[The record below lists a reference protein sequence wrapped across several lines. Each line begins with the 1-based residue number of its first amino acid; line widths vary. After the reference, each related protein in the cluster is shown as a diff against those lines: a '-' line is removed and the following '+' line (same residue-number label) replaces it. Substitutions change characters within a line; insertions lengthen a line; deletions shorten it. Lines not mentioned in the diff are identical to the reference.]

1 MRSATVMRF
10 DHQSAACARVY
21 ALLFL
26 VVVALASMANHAFA
40 QAYPSKPVTL
50 IVPWPA
56 GGRTDLAA
64 RIVVQSLQ
72 KHLGQP
78 VVVVNKPGAGGVLG
92 AKEVARTAPD
102 GYTLG
107 FFSSGVVSTQ
117 YTVPTPTDLADYAA
131 IGVVNVDPAALAV
144 KYDAPWKTLAEL
156 GDYGRKRDSKL
167 RIGMAPGASTHI
179 FAAGFVKAARV
190 QAVYVPFKG
199 EADTV
204 AALAGGHIDVQLAVP
219 ASFKALAEAHKVR
232 ILGVASEA
240 RSALYSGIPTFKEN
254 GVDLVTGSFHAVFAP
269 RATPPEVLST
279 LAGALERTMN
289 EKVVIDQMTRAEL
302 GVLYLN
308 QGDTAAYIKQQ
319 DAIYKTIIQDLGIM
333 AAPKKQP

>member
-1 MRSATVMRF
+1 MRSNLRVM
-10 DHQSAACARVY
+10 ALGAL
-21 ALLFL
+21 ALLTLL
-26 VVVALASMANHAFA
+26 VGDGFG
-40 QAYPSKPVTL
+40 QAYPTKPVSM

-56 GGRTDLAA
+56 GGRTDITA
-64 RIVVQSLQ
+64 RIVAQYLR

-92 AKEVARTAPD
+92 AKEVAQAAPD

-107 FFSSGVVSTQ
+107 FFSSAVVSTQ

-156 GDYGRKRDSKL
+156 ADYGRRNDKKL
-167 RIGMAPGASTHI
+167 RIGMAPGASTHM
-179 FAAGFVKAARV
+179 FAAGFVKAARM
-190 QAVYVPFKG
+190 QAIYVPFKG

-240 RSALYSGIPTFKEN
+240 RSALYDGIPTFKEN
-254 GVDLVTGSFHAVFAP
+254 GIDLVIGSFHAVFAP
-269 RATPPEVLST
+269 KATSPEVLSS
-279 LAGALERTMN
+279 LAGALERTIN
-289 EKVVIDQMTRAEL
+289 DKVVIDQMTHADIN
-302 GVLYLN
+302 VLYLN
-308 QGDTAAYIKQQ
+308 QRDTAAYIKQQ
-319 DAIYKTIIQDLGIM
+319 DAIYKTLIQDLGMM
-333 AAPKKQP
+333 AGPKKQP